1 MIVRDEAAVIERCLA
16 SVRAYIDYWV
26 IVDTGSTDDTPARIA
41 TALATVPGELHH
53 RPWRNF
59 GHNRTEAL
67 QLAQGKAD
75 YLLFLDADETLG
87 ATVGAKWPVLTEPA
101 YSLQARFAELRYDRV
116 SLVSTALPWRW
127 EGVLHEYLEA
137 GQIVAQ
143 PRLADFWIDVRAEG
157 ARSQDPK
164 KFEKDAAVLEAALLQ
179 EPHNARYVF
188 YLAQSYRDARQ
199 FALARARYE
208 QRASMGG
215 WDEEVWYA
223 LYQVA
228 RLGALLGEGK
238 AQVMAAYLRAYSAR
252 PSRAEPLV
260 ALTHYLKLQHDWP
273 LAYLFAQAAATIPLS
288 SDRLFVDQPAYGWTR
303 SDELALAAFYTGRY
317 DQAQAV
323 WQDMLNGADL
333 PASER
338 QRIQNNLGFLPST
351 TSPT

>member
-16 SVRAYIDYWV
+16 SVRSHIDYWV
-26 IVDTGSTDDTPARIA
+26 IVDTGSADDTPARIA
-41 TALATVPGELHH
+41 SALATVPGELHH
-53 RPWRNF
+53 KPWRNF

-87 ATVGAKWPVLTEPA
+87 ATPGAAWPALTEAA

-116 SLVSTALPWRW
+116 SLVSTTLPWRW
-127 EGVLHEYLEA
+127 EGVLHEYLDA
-137 GQIVAQ
+137 GQSVAQ

-179 EPHNARYVF
+179 EPNNARYVF
-188 YLAQSYRDARQ
+188 YLAQSYRDAGQ
-199 FALARARYE
+199 FALARTRYE

-228 RLGALLGEGK
+228 RLSALLGDDK
-238 AQVMAAYLRAYSAR
+238 ALIMAAYLRAHSAR

-260 ALTHYLKLQHDWP
+260 ALAHYLKLQPDWP
-273 LAYLFAQAAATIPLS
+273 LAYLFAQAAAAIAQT

-303 SDELALAAFYTGRY
+303 SDELALASFYTGRY
-317 DQAQAV
+317 DQAKAV
-323 WQDMLNGADL
+323 WQDMLNSADL
-333 PASER
+333 PQSEH
-338 QRIQNNLGFLPST
+338 QRVKNNLGFLPST
-351 TSPT
+351 AAST